1 MKVTKIIREYIEE
14 KINAKYAPMIK
25 EVEAKYSEEI
35 EEYNNTVNS
44 VCDKLEIYAR
54 QEFRKA
60 LAKYYT
66 PEGLDDLLP
75 TDNHKRSR
83 CLVTAPYTYT
93 ARTKCVTMR
102 DEELATLRT
111 KRDKAIK
118 NVLIGL
124 ELGGTKKDLDRLL
137 EEALAEE
144 V

>member
-14 KINAKYAPMIK
+14 KIDAKYDPMIK
-25 EVEAKYSEEI
+25 EVEGKYSDEI
-35 EEYNNTVNS
+35 DEYKNTLNS
-44 VCDKLEIYAR
+44 VADKLEIYAR

-66 PEGLDDLLP
+66 PERLDDLLP
-75 TDNHKRSR
+75 TDIHNRR
-83 CLVTAPYTYT
+83 YLVNIPYAYNTC
-93 ARTKCVTMR
+93 TKYVTMR
-102 DEELATLRT
+102 DEELATLRA

>member
-1 MKVTKIIREYIEE
+1 MKVTKIIREYVEE
-14 KINAKYAPMIK
+14 KINAKYQPLIK
-25 EVEAKYSEEI
+25 EVEGKYSDEI
-35 EEYNNTVNS
+35 EEYKNTVNS
-44 VCDKLEIYAR
+44 VADKLEVYAR

-66 PEGLDDLLP
+66 PEGLDNLLP
-75 TDNHKRSR
+75 PDTHNRNR
-83 CLVTAPYTYT
+83 YLVSTPYSYNAHTNY
-93 ARTKCVTMR
+93 VIMR
-102 DEELATLRT
+102 DEELATLRA